1 MDEIASQLI
10 VKIQAGIARIS
21 LNRPPANSY
30 YYDYLK
36 YILKMIEEINQ
47 HKSIKAVLINSTSD
61 KFFCG
66 GADIKIFS
74 ANNTARNAQMVEAAR
89 EVTVAITGSDKI
101 FVAAIKGHVLGGGLE
116 IAMACDIR
124 LASEGNYLV
133 GLPEVKHGLMPGNG
147 GVPRLIDLIGAGKAM
162 EMLITGESISPL
174 QAYDFGLF
182 NQLYPSDEFDKKV
195 ETYLDNLAKG
205 AEQAMSAIKKYV
217 QRYRGMDIQQSLDFE
232 TECVKTLYDTP
243 DAIEGFRAFV
253 EKRDPKFK

>member
-1 MDEIASQLI
+1 MDDIASQLI
-10 VKIQAGIARIS
+10 VKIQAGKACIS

-36 YILKMIEEINQ
+36 HILKTIEEINQ
-47 HKSIKAVLINSTSD
+47 HKSIKVVLIDSTSD

-74 ANNTARNAQMVEAAR
+74 TNNTGQNAQMVEAAR
-89 EVTVAITGSDKI
+89 EVTSAIAGSDKI
-101 FVAAIKGHVLGGGLE
+101 FVAAISGHVLGGGLE

-124 LASEGNYLV
+124 LASEGDYLV

-147 GVPRLIDLIGAGKAM
+147 GVPRLIDLIGAGRAM
-162 EMLITGESISPL
+162 EMLITGKSISPL

-195 ETYLDNLAKG
+195 GAYLDNLAEG
-205 AEQAMSAIKKYV
+205 PGQAMSAIKKYV
-217 QRYRGMDIQQSLDFE
+217 QQYRGMDMQQTQDFE
-232 TECVKTLYDTP
+232 TECVKTLYNTP
-243 DAIEGFRAFV
+243 DAVEGFKAFV
-253 EKRDPKFK
+253 EKRAPKFK